1 MCVRR
6 TPSNSPYPHV
16 QSIAVHSC
24 GASNCT
30 TRGITGQTTRKN
42 SKPKIL
48 HFRRMK
54 APPKCLSKPGC
65 STSPPPTAPPGAG
78 PPAPPG
84 PPTSYAAFLGTAYGA
99 SDETACQQG
108 EEETIRKAKAK
119 NKAAALKRDRQAIAS
134 LVSKLDG
141 SLPSEF
147 RSTIVRN
154 HAGAR
159 ALGICREK

>member
-1 MCVRR
+1 
-6 TPSNSPYPHV
+6 
-16 QSIAVHSC
+16 
-24 GASNCT
+24 
-30 TRGITGQTTRKN
+30 
-42 SKPKIL
+42 
-48 HFRRMK
+48 MK
-54 APPKCLSKPGC
+54 APSYCLSKPGC
-65 STSPPPTAPPGAG
+65 STSPPPAVPPGAG

-99 SDETACQQG
+99 SDEKACQEG
-108 EEETIRKAKAK
+108 EEETIRKVKAK
-119 NKAAALKRDRQAIAS
+119 NKAAAVKRERQAIAS

-159 ALGICREK
+159 ALGICQDD